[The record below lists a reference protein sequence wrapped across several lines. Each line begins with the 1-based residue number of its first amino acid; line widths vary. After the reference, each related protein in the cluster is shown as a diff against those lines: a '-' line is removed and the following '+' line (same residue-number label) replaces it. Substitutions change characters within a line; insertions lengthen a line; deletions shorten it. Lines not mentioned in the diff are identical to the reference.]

1 MLLFENLEG
10 NPDREFLEIV
20 DTVAARAMD
29 EMDCCDLFLV
39 QIDNWFD
46 HKWLGFS
53 GMGRVPSPF
62 PFLSMVPAGAGQK
75 DRFYSVPASFWKK
88 AISVPPFTPNRIL
101 SRMHFQRSHSG
112 DFIRCEDPLPQRQG
126 ESMRGTVNS
135 ARRIQEISDSGVFL
149 WYSSNASQ
157 NGAASILIYISKAN
171 GVWPIFVSFRFK
183 AGWRVHLTKGIRR
196 EYFESLLSDRKL
208 TTS

>member
-1 MLLFENLEG
+1 MHFFEDLEG

-20 DTVAARAMD
+20 DTVATHAMN
-29 EMDCCDLFLV
+29 EMDCGDLFLV

-53 GMGRVPSPF
+53 GMGRAPSPF
-62 PFLSMVPAGAGQK
+62 PFLSMIPPDAGQK
-75 DRFYSVPASFWKK
+75 DRFYSVPVSFWKRP
-88 AISVPPFTPNRIL
+88 VTMPPFTPNRIL
-101 SRMHFQRSHSG
+101 SRMYFRRSHSG
-112 DFIRCEDPLPQRQG
+112 KFIRCENPLQQQQD

-157 NGAASILIYISKAN
+157 NQAASILIYISTKD

-183 AGWRVHLTKGIRR
+183 ARWRVHLTKGIPR
-196 EYFESLLSDRKL
+196 EYFENLVNQMNLANS
-208 TTS
+208 

>member
-1 MLLFENLEG
+1 MHFFENLEG
-10 NPDREFLEIV
+10 NPDSEFLETV
-20 DTVAARAMD
+20 DTVAAHVMD
-29 EMDCCDLFLV
+29 EMDCRDLFLV

-62 PFLSMVPAGAGQK
+62 PFLSMIPPNADQK

-88 AISVPPFTPNRIL
+88 AITMPPFTPNRIL
-101 SRMHFQRSHSG
+101 SRTHFQRRHSG
-112 DFIRCEDPLPQRQG
+112 DFIRCKNLLPQRQEG
-126 ESMRGTVNS
+126 SMRGTVNS

-157 NGAASILIYISKAN
+157 NGAASILIYISTAN

-183 AGWRVHLTKGIRR
+183 AGWRVHLTKGIPR
-196 EYFESLLSDRKL
+196 EYFDNLLSQREPTK
-208 TTS
+208 S